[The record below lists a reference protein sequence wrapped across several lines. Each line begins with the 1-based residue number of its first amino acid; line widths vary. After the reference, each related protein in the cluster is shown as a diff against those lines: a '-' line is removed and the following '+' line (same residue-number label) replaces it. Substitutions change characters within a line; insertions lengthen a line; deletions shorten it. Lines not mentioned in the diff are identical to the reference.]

1 MGELQA
7 KDPSLAQ
14 LLKYLQSGEL
24 PGNSSDDRKIIS
36 KADQIIRKLSSV
48 NVELDQGPRKK
59 SIVHVNRLKPYLE
72 REARPTE
79 TLDNVDSNND
89 ESD

>member
-36 KADQIIRKLSSV
+36 KAD
-48 NVELDQGPRKK
+48 
-59 SIVHVNRLKPYLE
+59 
-72 REARPTE
+72 
-79 TLDNVDSNND
+79 
-89 ESD
+89 